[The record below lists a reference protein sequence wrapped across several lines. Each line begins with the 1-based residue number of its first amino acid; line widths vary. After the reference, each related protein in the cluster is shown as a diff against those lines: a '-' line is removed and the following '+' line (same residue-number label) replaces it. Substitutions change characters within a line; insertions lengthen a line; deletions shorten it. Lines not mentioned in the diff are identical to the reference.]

1 MSHRP
6 TWTPAEGK
14 SDIRHHSQSYSSRQ
28 LPSHTKLKFRQPAQG
43 GIQLANPGSSE
54 ERRRDL
60 RAALEQR
67 ERTSATAKGK
77 GVDADDD
84 DDDDDA
90 DEGKKNANGAAV
102 KSPLRIGH
110 TDADEGNDDAGAGE
124 KGKQVSRVDTDTGGV
139 DARDDDDDDKEDDED
154 EDDDDDDDD
163 DEAAL
168 LRELEKIK
176 RERAEEK
183 ARMEQEQAAKEEDER
198 ENSIALGNPLLNL
211 ENAIK
216 GGKAGVVTSGS
227 GSATMSFGVKRRW
240 DDDVIFKN
248 QTLGNDG
255 EERGFVNDL
264 TRTEFHK
271 KFLKRY
277 LK

>member
-14 SDIRHHSQSYSSRQ
+14 SDVRHHSQSYSSRQ

-43 GIQLANPGSSE
+43 GIQSANPGSSE

-60 RAALEQR
+60 RATLEQR
-67 ERTSATAKGK
+67 ERTLAAAKGK
-77 GVDADDD
+77 GVDAVDDD
-84 DDDDDA
+84 DDDDPA
-90 DEGKKNANGAAV
+90 EGNKTSNGAAA
-102 KSPLRIGH
+102 KPTLRIANA
-110 TDADEGNDDAGAGE
+110 DADDRDDDDEEEAGPD
-124 KGKQVSRVDTDTGGV
+124 KGKQVARLADGDGRDDTDD
-139 DARDDDDDDKEDDED
+139 DAEDDDED
-154 EDDDDDDDD
+154 DDDDDDDD

-183 ARMEQEQAAKEEDER
+183 ARMEREQAAKAEDER

-216 GGKAGVVTSGS
+216 GGKAGGSTSTGGS
-227 GSATMSFGVKRRW
+227 GTMSFGVKRRW